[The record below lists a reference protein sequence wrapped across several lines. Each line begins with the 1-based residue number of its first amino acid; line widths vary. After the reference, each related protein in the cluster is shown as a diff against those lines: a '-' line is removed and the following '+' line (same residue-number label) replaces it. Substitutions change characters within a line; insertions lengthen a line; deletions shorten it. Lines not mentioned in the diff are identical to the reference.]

1 MRLWSI
7 SPGYLDAR
15 GLLALW
21 REALLAQKVLTGL
34 TRGYTRHR
42 LSLALASIILR
53 SFMIERRDLHL
64 AHAS

>member
-1 MRLWSI
+1 VRLWSI

-21 REALLAQKVLTGL
+21 REALLAQKVLMGL

-42 LSLALASIILR
+42 LSLPLASIILR